1 MTPLQGCSR
10 RNQWK
15 NKPGIL
21 LAIVVIASSSVLIS
35 VPSPA
40 LAVTSG
46 TAKSSTVFGG
56 YVKGLRRAKER
67 AQANFTVPT
76 VTCDEGSNQA
86 LLITQD
92 LNFDRGEYVEAEVV
106 AECNSGTATYSA
118 EAVQCGIDGC
128 NPSMFGPGCAMPE
141 PVSPGDSITLS
152 ETNSFSSESWAISEF
167 RDHTNGNE
175 ASCSEVE
182 TFPEIPGPVE
192 TGMCPTVNVPDLSV
206 PSSATSLPQNCGIA
220 GGVPNVTPITF
231 TGVTADGRALS
242 FQKPRPNRFGPTHR
256 YDYVNGKTKELTT
269 SKLIDNG
276 ESFTMSY
283 V

>member
-152 ETNSFSSESWAISEF
+152 ENQIRSAA
-167 RDHTNGNE
+167 N
-175 ASCSEVE
+175 
-182 TFPEIPGPVE
+182 PGPFLNSGIIRTAMRPAVLKSKPFPKSLAPWKQ
-192 TGMCPTVNVPDLSV
+192 GCVRPSMCRI
-206 PSSATSLPQNCGIA
+206 SAFLRQLPAFRRIA
-220 GGVPNVTPITF
+220 
-231 TGVTADGRALS
+231 A
-242 FQKPRPNRFGPTHR
+242 
-256 YDYVNGKTKELTT
+256 
-269 SKLIDNG
+269 
-276 ESFTMSY
+276 
-283 V
+283 